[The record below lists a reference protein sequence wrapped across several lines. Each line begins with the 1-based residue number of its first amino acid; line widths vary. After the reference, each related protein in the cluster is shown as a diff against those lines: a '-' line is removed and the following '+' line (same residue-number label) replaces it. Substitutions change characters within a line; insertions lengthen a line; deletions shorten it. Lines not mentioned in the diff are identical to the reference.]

1 MTTTEILEKYKKIA
15 VAGFSDNRDRDSH
28 RIAFYMY
35 RKGYKIYGVNPKLS
49 GKNIDGIEC
58 FSTIAE
64 IPDEVD
70 IVNIFRVSIAILP
83 IVKDVLKL
91 NYKPAVIWTQLG
103 IINTD
108 AKKLAE
114 DNGFIYIE
122 NKCLY
127 IEHKKLD

>member
-15 VAGFSDNRDRDSH
+15 VVGFSDNRDRDSH
-28 RIAFYMY
+28 RITFYMY
-35 RKGYKIYGVNPKLS
+35 RKGYKIYGVNPKLG

-58 FSTIAE
+58 YSTIAE

-70 IVNIFRVSIAILP
+70 IVNIFRVSIAVLP

-91 NYKPAVIWTQLG
+91 IYKPAVIWTQLG
-103 IINTD
+103 IFNAE

-114 DNGFIYIE
+114 ENGFIYIE